1 MKLQEIGRANLLAS
15 PFSAEWAFAGCLTL
29 PHREASAKERRNPLG
44 HKRTIHHHP
53 VRQPLLGALRWGRPH
68 LCLCLQGRSPR
79 SEATDRRAGCP
90 NPTGG
95 SRLKNAHL
103 RIGQLEFTKWT
114 QGKGTRFRVSLDR
127 LIAEPASSQGAT
139 APAHLISVFGND
151 SEIAAI
157 VAAVSCQE
165 SFRIE
170 APSVPEMRIT
180 LGDEARQFRG
190 SFVLPGRRKQPFRH
204 LVALSEALAHS
215 RARPASNCPESSSW
229 TVIRPLCC
237 FVSQPRSVCL
247 PCQNGHPLLFP
258 NCNVSAG
265 WKV

>member
-1 MKLQEIGRANLLAS
+1 
-15 PFSAEWAFAGCLTL
+15 
-29 PHREASAKERRNPLG
+29 
-44 HKRTIHHHP
+44 
-53 VRQPLLGALRWGRPH
+53 
-68 LCLCLQGRSPR
+68 
-79 SEATDRRAGCP
+79 
-90 NPTGG
+90 
-95 SRLKNAHL
+95 LKNAHL

-114 QGKGTRFRVSLDR
+114 QGKGTRFPVSLDR

-157 VAAVSCQE
+157 AAAVSCQE

-190 SFVLPGRRKQPFRH
+190 SFVLPGRKQPFRH

-215 RARPASNCPESSSW
+215 RSETSVELSRVTLVYRDPTFVLFRLAGTFGLPALPEWTSFLFSQLQRHRRIESLIGLGCSPVAVNATKEEILSW
-229 TVIRPLCC
+229 IGKGLRQGALHIPDE
-237 FVSQPRSVCL
+237 
-247 PCQNGHPLLFP
+247 NNIHW
-258 NCNVSAG
+258 NVSNSFAPEPPSPEIEG
-265 WKV
+265 TAWGIRFE